1 MPSHNVANASKWGL
15 GGRRRA
21 ECVGGLT
28 MRSAVSKGMLEFH
41 QDVFRDSDTQR
52 VIAFLQS
59 LGQQP
64 RKGGHT

>member
-21 ECVGGLT
+21 ECVGELT
-28 MRSAVSKGMLEFH
+28 MRPAGSKAMPKFH
-41 QDVFRDSDTQR
+41 QDVFTDSEMR
-52 VIAFLQS
+52 KVIAFLQS

-64 RKGGHT
+64 RKGGRT